1 MTMSRRRTLL
11 SSLGLA
17 LLLALPSMGS
27 AGTGIEVGADAPGFE
42 ARDVDGAPVRLE
54 DLRGRVVVLNF
65 WASWCTPCLTE
76 LPLLDALHGRLAGEP
91 AMVLAVNVDTQRG
104 PALGAIRKL
113 KLSLPLALDP
123 KGAAVAAYGP
133 PGLPATYVIGP
144 DGTIRSLRA
153 GEIDGAGIVE
163 LEAEVRALSA
173 GPAP

>member
-1 MTMSRRRTLL
+1 MTMSRHPVLLKVVLVLLMALL
-11 SSLGLA
+11 SVGA
-17 LLLALPSMGS
+17 T
-27 AGTGIEVGADAPGFE
+27 GTGVEVGADAPKFE
-42 ARDVDGAPVRLE
+42 SKDVDGAPVRLE

-76 LPLLDALHGRLAGEP
+76 LPLLDALHGRLAAET

-113 KLSLPLALDP
+113 KLSLPVALDP
-123 KGAAVAAYGP
+123 KGAVVAQFGP

-144 DGTIRSLRA
+144 DGTLRSVRT

-163 LEAEVRALSA
+163 LEAEILALVD
-173 GPAP
+173 GVAP